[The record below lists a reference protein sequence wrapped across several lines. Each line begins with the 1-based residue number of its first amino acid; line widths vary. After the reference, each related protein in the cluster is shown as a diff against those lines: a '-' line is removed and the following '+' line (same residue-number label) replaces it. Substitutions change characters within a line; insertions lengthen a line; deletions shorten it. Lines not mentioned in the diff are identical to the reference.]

1 MVSLVWIRR
10 MKSLAD
16 KEQRWGRVRSGSKVS
31 PEEDALAE
39 ALIKDGFII
48 KRQVKIFLRGL
59 APQAGVPYYLTD
71 FLVEGKLVVEVDS
84 FTHRQERREWDQ
96 KRDEFLVMLGYPVL
110 RLTNE
115 EIRYAIVTCIR
126 KVNLFFPKRNGQP
139 PPLGLGFP

>member
-1 MVSLVWIRR
+1 

-39 ALIKDGFII
+39 ALIKDGFSV
-48 KRQVKIFLRGL
+48 KRQVKIFLGGL
-59 APQAGVPYYLTD
+59 VPQAGVPYYLTD

-84 FTHRQERREWDQ
+84 FTHRQERKEGDR

-115 EIRYAIVTCIR
+115 EIRYAIATCIR
-126 KVNLFFPKRNGQP
+126 KINFFFPNRSGR
-139 PPLGLGFP
+139 PPLSGLRSP

>member
-84 FTHRQERREWDQ
+84 FTHRQERREGDR
-96 KRDEFLVMLGYPVL
+96 KRDEFLAMLGYPVL
-110 RLTNE
+110 RLTN
-115 EIRYAIVTCIR
+115 
-126 KVNLFFPKRNGQP
+126 
-139 PPLGLGFP
+139 